1 MIALRFHLLFLFAP
15 PPKQWF
21 KKDFLTDTV
30 AAVLAKAISPGTA
43 SVKDASRLDHLP
55 LTTSGKSADL
65 RMKNLQLLRYIEQLF
80 EDKRSILN
88 TICKIYFII
97 FIIINFIMVL
107 AIHVS
112 IITVCVCIHAYLQT
126 ISLMHIILKYLLHF
140 AFVHVDV
147 TARCPSFTIIRC
159 NTRKCR

>member
-1 MIALRFHLLFLFAP
+1 MITVLTEMHGDEFSIPQQRLWAQTINCGTHDSFEIPPALSMFAP
-15 PPKQWF
+15 PPKQQF
-21 KKDFLTDTV
+21 KDSLTDTV

-88 TICKIYFII
+88 TICKI
-97 FIIINFIMVL
+97 
-107 AIHVS
+107 
-112 IITVCVCIHAYLQT
+112 
-126 ISLMHIILKYLLHF
+126 
-140 AFVHVDV
+140 
-147 TARCPSFTIIRC
+147 
-159 NTRKCR
+159 